1 VSAPSGT
8 TVPNVSEYPGRPVLK
23 RPVWTWEVPVY
34 FFVGGL
40 AGASAVLGLAADLAG
55 QRKLARNAR
64 VAAAAGAAVSP
75 VLLIADLGRP
85 ERFANMLRVFRP
97 TSPMSVGS
105 WTLALFGGAAAAA
118 AASEVTGLARRPGR
132 AAGVAAALLGPALVT
147 YTAVLL
153 GQTSV
158 PVWARARRR
167 LPAVFAASAAASAG
181 GLACAV
187 TPPDE
192 ARAARLLA
200 TGGALA
206 ELAASGWMEAAPG
219 DHAAVYRHGPAAVH
233 LRRARA
239 LTLAGAG
246 LTGLLGR
253 RRWAAALGGAAL
265 LAGSLCLR
273 LAVWRAGPDSAAL
286 TGRPDMMQ
294 RGLWGDERTTPT
306 TNG

>member
-1 VSAPSGT
+1 VT
-8 TVPNVSEYPGRPVLK
+8 ERPNVSEYPGRPVLK

-55 QRKLARNAR
+55 QRRLARSAR

-75 VLLIADLGRP
+75 LLLISDLGRP

-118 AASEVTGLARRPGR
+118 AASDVTGRAPRLGR
-132 AAGVAAALLGPALVT
+132 AAGAAAGLLGPVLAT

-158 PVWARARRR
+158 PVWARARHR

-181 GLACAV
+181 GLACAL
-187 TPPDE
+187 TPPAD
-192 ARAARLLA
+192 ARPARLLA
-200 TGGALA
+200 VGGALA
-206 ELAASGWMEAAPG
+206 ELAASGWMEAGLGADG
-219 DHAAVYRHGPAAVH
+219 AIYRSGHPVRWTR
-233 LRRARA
+233 LARA
-239 LTLAGAG
+239 LTLVGAG
-246 LTGLLGR
+246 LTGLLGGR
-253 RRWAAALGGAAL
+253 RRAAATGGAAL

-273 LAVWRAGPDSAAL
+273 LGIWRAGPESTASTGSAGVML
-286 TGRPDMMQ
+286 
-294 RGLWGDERTTPT
+294 DEPWREKRTSHRTS
-306 TNG
+306 G

>member
-1 VSAPSGT
+1 VNGG
-8 TVPNVSEYPGRPVLK
+8 PNVSEYPGRPVLK

-34 FFVGGL
+34 FFLGGL

-55 QRKLARNAR
+55 QRRLARDAR
-64 VAAAAGAAVSP
+64 LVAAAGAAVSP
-75 VLLIADLGRP
+75 LLLISDLGRP

-118 AASEVTGLARRPGR
+118 AASDVTGRARPLGR
-132 AAGVAAALLGPALVT
+132 AAGVAAGLLGPALAT

-181 GLACAV
+181 GLACV
-187 TPPDE
+187 LTPPSE

-200 TGGALA
+200 AGGAMA
-206 ELAASGWMEAAPG
+206 ELAAGGWMEAGLG
-219 DHAAVYRHGPAAVH
+219 DHGEVYRRGGPANAV
-233 LRRARA
+233 RAARA

-246 LTGLLGR
+246 LTGVLGR

-265 LAGSLCLR
+265 LGGSLCLR

-286 TGRPDMMQ
+286 TGTRDVMLDGPW
-294 RGLWGDERTTPT
+294 RERASSRRRS
-306 TNG
+306 G

>member
-1 VSAPSGT
+1 MSGT
-8 TVPNVSEYPGRPVLK
+8 PNVSEYPGRPILK

-40 AGASAVLGLAADLAG
+40 AGASALLGLVADLAG
-55 QRKLARNAR
+55 ERTLARNAR
-64 VAAAAGAAVSP
+64 IAAAAGATVSP
-75 VLLIADLGRP
+75 LLLISDLGRP

-118 AASEVTGLARRPGR
+118 AASEVTGRGPRLGR
-132 AAGVAAALLGPALVT
+132 AAGAAAGLVGPALAT

-181 GLACAV
+181 GLASAV
-187 TPPDE
+187 TPTSE

-200 TGGALA
+200 VGGAIA
-206 ELAASGWMEAAPG
+206 ELAAGRWMEGALG
-219 DHAAVYRHGPAAVH
+219 DHAAVYRRGRPAGLTAA
-233 LRRARA
+233 ARV
-239 LTLAGAG
+239 LTLAGGG

-253 RRWAAALGGAAL
+253 RRWAATLGGAAL
-265 LAGSLCLR
+265 LGGSLCLR

-286 TGRPDMMQ
+286 TGSAGVMLDGTWGGRPTS
-294 RGLWGDERTTPT
+294 RRTS
-306 TNG
+306 G

>member
-1 VSAPSGT
+1 MSGT
-8 TVPNVSEYPGRPVLK
+8 PNVSEYPGRPILK

-40 AGASAVLGLAADLAG
+40 AGASALLGLVADLAG
-55 QRKLARNAR
+55 ERTLARNAR
-64 VAAAAGAAVSP
+64 IAAAAGATVSP
-75 VLLIADLGRP
+75 LLLISDLGRP

-118 AASEVTGLARRPGR
+118 AASEVTGRGRRLGR
-132 AAGVAAALLGPALVT
+132 AAGAAAGLLGPALAT

-181 GLACAV
+181 GLASAV
-187 TPPDE
+187 TPTSE

-200 TGGALA
+200 VGGAIA
-206 ELAASGWMEAAPG
+206 ELAAGRWMEGALG
-219 DHAAVYRHGPAAVH
+219 DHAAVYRRGRPAGLAAA
-233 LRRARA
+233 ARV

-253 RRWAAALGGAAL
+253 RRWAATLGGAAL
-265 LAGSLCLR
+265 LGGSLCLR

-286 TGRPDMMQ
+286 TGSAGVMLDGTWGGRPTS
-294 RGLWGDERTTPT
+294 RRTS
-306 TNG
+306 G

>member
-1 VSAPSGT
+1 VSGP
-8 TVPNVSEYPGRPVLK
+8 PNVSEYPGRPILK

-34 FFVGGL
+34 FFAGGL

-55 QRKLARNAR
+55 QRALARNAR
-64 VAAAAGAAVSP
+64 LAAAAGAAVSP
-75 VLLIADLGRP
+75 LLLISDLGRP

-118 AASEVTGLARRPGR
+118 AASEVTGRAPRLGR
-132 AAGVAAALLGPALVT
+132 AAGAAAGLLGPALAT

-187 TPPDE
+187 TAPAE

-200 TGGALA
+200 AGGAIA
-206 ELAASGWMEAAPG
+206 ELAAGRWMEAALG
-219 DHAAVYRHGPAAVH
+219 DHAAVYRRGGPA
-233 LRRARA
+233 RWDRAART
-239 LTLAGAG
+239 LTLTGAG

-265 LAGSLCLR
+265 LGGSLCLR

-286 TGRPDMMQ
+286 TGGADVMLDAPWLDRP
-294 RGLWGDERTTPT
+294 TSPPT
-306 TNG
+306 SG

>member
-1 VSAPSGT
+1 VSGA
-8 TVPNVSEYPGRPVLK
+8 PNVSEYPGRPILK

-40 AGASAVLGLAADLAG
+40 AGASALLGLAADLG
-55 QRKLARNAR
+55 GERKLARNAR

-75 VLLIADLGRP
+75 LLLISDLGRP

-105 WTLALFGGAAAAA
+105 WTLALFGGAAAVA
-118 AASEVTGLARRPGR
+118 AASEVTGRARDVGR
-132 AAGVAAALLGPALVT
+132 GAGAAAGLLGPALAT
-147 YTAVLL
+147 YTAVLV

-158 PVWARARRR
+158 PAWARARRL
-167 LPAVFAASAAASAG
+167 LPALFAASAAASAG

-187 TPPDE
+187 TPPAE

-200 TGGALA
+200 AGGGLA
-206 ELAASGWMEAAPG
+206 ELAAGAWMEAALG
-219 DHAAVYRHGPAAVH
+219 DHGAVYRRGRPATFA
-233 LRRARA
+233 RAARA

-246 LTGLLGR
+246 LTGVLGR

-265 LAGSLCLR
+265 LGGSLCLR

-286 TGRPDMMQ
+286 TGSRDVMLDAPWRERPTS
-294 RGLWGDERTTPT
+294 RRTS
-306 TNG
+306 G